1 MGKGKGFALWKAAGL
16 GVVRH
21 PLVVI
26 LEVAGHGIGGGVVVL
41 WRVLMVVV
49 FFREGKGK
57 VEALEFV
64 VVSMER
70 EEEEEVEVGVVV
82 VVVVEMKRVCDGG

>member
-1 MGKGKGFALWKAAGL
+1 
-16 GVVRH
+16 V
-21 PLVVI
+21 LVWWRI
-26 LEVAGHGIGGGVVVL
+26 FDGGGS
-41 WRVLMVVV
+41 
-49 FFREGKGK
+49 FGESKGK

-82 VVVVEMKRVCDGG
+82 VVVVEMKEEMEMVKARVWLLVKRNEKGNKNVKEKDL